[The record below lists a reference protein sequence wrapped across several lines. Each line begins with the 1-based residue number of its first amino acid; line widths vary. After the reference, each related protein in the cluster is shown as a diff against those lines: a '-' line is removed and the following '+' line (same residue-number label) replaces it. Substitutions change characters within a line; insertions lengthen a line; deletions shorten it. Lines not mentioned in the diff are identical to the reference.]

1 MRRWVERPVELSKV
15 NQLIAE
21 LDIHRILARIL
32 VGRGIDSPIKAKNYL
47 EPALNQLPDPDALAG
62 MSAACSRLARALL
75 NGEKIGVF
83 GDYDV
88 DGVTSSVI
96 LSEFLESLGAQVFV
110 TLPNR
115 LTEGYGL
122 SLAGLERLEK
132 QGVSLIV
139 TVDCGVTAHEE
150 IDLAMAKNIDIIV
163 IDHHTV
169 PVTLP
174 NAVAVIN
181 PHRKDCTRLAEHL
194 CAAGV
199 VFNLCMALRKYLREA
214 GFFKTRPEPNLLRL
228 LDLVALGTVA
238 DVVPL
243 IEDNRIFV
251 QKGLE
256 LIKQGLRPGIKA
268 LLDAAKIESHKATAG
283 TLGFHLGPRINAAG
297 RLENA
302 MSALDLLR
310 SRDYS
315 KAFAMAEQLDASNQE
330 RRELEK
336 QIVEEALAEIA
347 GSKEHQEAFAIIVGR
362 DSWHP
367 GVVGIVASRLVEKT
381 GKPSIV
387 IGQGGK
393 GSGRSIPGFH
403 LHEALCA
410 IEECLLGFGGHAH
423 AVGVHIDLAELE
435 LVQDAFRDHA
445 AQKLKPEDLVP
456 VVYHDGEIALED
468 LDEGLIE
475 HMARAAPF
483 GRSNPEPVFVLR
495 GVKIGEFR
503 ELKGGHLK
511 GQVLGDRPIEF
522 IAFGMADRQ
531 VLFAG
536 STDLLV
542 TPEIN
547 EWLGK
552 RTLQL
557 RVKDARTMALS
568 QT

>member
-1 MRRWVERPVELSKV
+1 MRRWIERTIDLTQV
-15 NQLIAE
+15 NRLIAE

-32 VGRGIDSPIKAKNYL
+32 VGRGIDSPEKAKNYF
-47 EPALNQLPDPDALAG
+47 EPALSKLPDPDALVG
-62 MSAACSRLARALL
+62 MSAACKRLTKALL
-75 NGEKIGVF
+75 EGEKIGVF

-96 LSEFLESLGAQVFV
+96 LSEFLESLGAEVFV

-132 QGVSLIV
+132 HGVKLIV

-150 IDLAMAKNIDIIV
+150 IDLAIAKNIDIIV

-169 PVTLP
+169 PVILP
-174 NAVAVIN
+174 KAVAVIN
-181 PHRKDCTRLAEHL
+181 PHRQDCTRSAEHL

-199 VFNLCMALRKYLREA
+199 VFNLCMALRKNLREA
-214 GFFKTRPEPNLLRL
+214 GFFKMRPEPNLLKL

-243 IEDNRIFV
+243 IDDNRIFV

-268 LLDAAKIESHKATAG
+268 LLDAAKIEPKKATAG

-302 MSALDLLR
+302 MSAVELLK
-310 SRDYS
+310 SRDYLS
-315 KAFAMAEQLDASNQE
+315 AFTMAEQLDASNQE

-347 GSKEHQEAFAIIVGR
+347 VSQEHQDAFAIVIGR

-387 IGQGGK
+387 IGQNGK

-410 IEECLLGFGGHAH
+410 IEDTLLGFGGHAH
-423 AVGVHIDLAELE
+423 AVGVHIDLADLE
-435 LVQDAFRDHA
+435 LVQDAFRDYA
-445 AQKLKPEDLVP
+445 AQKLTPEDLVP
-456 VVYHDGEIALED
+456 LIYHDGEIALED
-468 LDEGLIE
+468 LDEKLVERIA
-475 HMARAAPF
+475 HAAPF
-483 GRSNPEPVFVLR
+483 GRSNPEPVFCLR
-495 GVKIGEFR
+495 GVQVGEFR
-503 ELKGGHLK
+503 ELKGGHIK
-511 GQVLGDRPIEF
+511 GQVLAAKPIEF

-531 VLFAG
+531 NLFAG
-536 STDLLV
+536 PVDFLV

-557 RVKDARTMALS
+557 RVKDAVKS
-568 QT
+568 N

>member
-1 MRRWVERPVELSKV
+1 MRRWLERPVDLGAV
-15 NQLIAE
+15 NRLIIE
-21 LDIHRILARIL
+21 LDISRLLARIL
-32 VGRGIDSPIKAKNYL
+32 VARGIDDPAKAQRYL
-47 EPALNQLPDPDALAG
+47 NPSLADLPNPDALAG
-62 MSAACSRLARALL
+62 MQDACLRMVKAILE
-75 NGEKIGVF
+75 GEKIGVF

-88 DGVTSSVI
+88 DGVTSTVI
-96 LSEFLESLGAQVFV
+96 LSEFLESVGADVVV

-132 QGVSLIV
+132 QGVRLIV

-150 IDLAMAKNIDIIV
+150 IDAAIARNIDVIV

-169 PVTLP
+169 PVVLP
-174 NAVAVIN
+174 KAVAVIN
-181 PHRKDCTRLAEHL
+181 PHRNDCTRSAHHL

-199 VFNLCMALRKYLREA
+199 TFNLCMALRKALRER
-214 GFFKTRPEPNLLRL
+214 GFFATRAEPNLSKL

-251 QKGLE
+251 QKGLD
-256 LIKQGLRPGIKA
+256 LIKKAQRPGIKA
-268 LLDAAKIESHKATAG
+268 LLGASKIEPQKATAG

-297 RLENA
+297 RLESA
-302 MSALDLLR
+302 MSAVELLK
-310 SRDYS
+310 SSDYMP
-315 KAFAMAEQLDASNQE
+315 AFLIAEQLDASNQE

-347 GSKEHQEAFAIIVGR
+347 LSSEHQEAFAIVVAR
-362 DSWHP
+362 DTWHP

-381 GKPSIV
+381 GKPAIV
-387 IGQGGK
+387 IGQNGK

-410 IEECLLGFGGHAH
+410 IEETMLGFGGHAH
-423 AVGVHIDLAELE
+423 AVGVHVDLEDFNLF
-435 LVQDAFRDHA
+435 QDAFRDYA
-445 AQKLKPEDLVP
+445 GQKLTAEDLVP
-456 VVYHDGEIALED
+456 LVYHDGDIALDD
-468 LDEGLIE
+468 LSEKLVE
-475 HMARAAPF
+475 LLALAAPF
-483 GRSNPEPVFVLR
+483 GRSNPEPVFCLR
-495 GVKIGEFR
+495 GVQIKDAR

-511 GQVLGDRPIEF
+511 GQLVSDKNIEF
-522 IAFGMADRQ
+522 IAFGMADKLELIAKP
-531 VLFAG
+531 V
-536 STDLLV
+536 DLLV

-547 EWLGK
+547 EWMGR

-557 RVKDARTMALS
+557 RVKDLALPKS
-568 QT
+568 

>member
-1 MRRWVERPVELSKV
+1 MRRWVEREVDLQQV

-32 VGRGIDSPIKAKNYL
+32 VGRGINSIAKAKIYL

-62 MSAACSRLARALL
+62 MSEACKRLVKALL
-75 NGEKIGVF
+75 GGEKIGIF

-96 LSEFLESLGAQVFV
+96 LCEFLESLGAEVFV

-132 QGVSLIV
+132 NGVSLVV

-150 IDLAMAKNIDIIV
+150 IDLAIAKNIDIIV

-181 PHRKDCTRLAEHL
+181 PHRKDCMRLAEHL

-199 VFNLCMALRKYLREA
+199 VFNLCMALRKNLREA
-214 GFFKTRPEPNLLRL
+214 GFFQTRQEPNLLRL

-243 IEDNRIFV
+243 VDDNRIFV
-251 QKGLE
+251 QKGVE

-268 LLDAAKIESHKATAG
+268 LLDAAKIEPKKATAG

-302 MSALDLLR
+302 MSAFELLR
-310 SRDYS
+310 SRDYLS
-315 KAFAMAEQLDASNQE
+315 AFLMAEQLDAANQE

-347 GSKEHQEAFAIIVGR
+347 LSKEHKDAFAIVVGR

-387 IGQGGK
+387 IGHGGK
-393 GSGRSIPGFH
+393 GSGRSISGFH

-410 IEECLLGFGGHAH
+410 IEETMLGFGGHAH
-423 AVGVHIDLAELE
+423 AVGVQIDLEDLE
-435 LVQDAFRDHA
+435 LFRDAFRDYA
-445 AQKLKPEDLVP
+445 AQKLTLEDLVP
-456 VVYHDGEIALED
+456 IIHHDGEIALED
-468 LDEGLIE
+468 LDETLVE
-475 HMARAAPF
+475 RMAHAAPF

-495 GVKIGEFR
+495 SVKVSDFR

-511 GQVLGDRPIEF
+511 GRVLCENPIEF
-522 IAFGMADRQ
+522 IAFGMADRKD
-531 VLFAG
+531 LFAG
-536 STDLLV
+536 QIDLLV

-557 RVKDARTMALS
+557 RVKDVSRPK
-568 QT
+568 

>member
-1 MRRWVERPVELSKV
+1 MRRWVEREIALEKV

-21 LDIHRILARIL
+21 LDIHRLLARIL
-32 VGRGIDSPIKAKNYL
+32 VARGIDTPEKAGKYL
-47 EPALNQLPDPDALAG
+47 EPALKNLPDPNALAG
-62 MSAACSRLARALL
+62 MAEACSRLTQALL
-75 NGEKIGVF
+75 KGERIGVF

-88 DGVTSSVI
+88 DGVTSSAI
-96 LSEFLESLGAQVFV
+96 LVEFLEKLGAQVAV

-122 SLAGLERLEK
+122 SKAGLERLEA
-132 QGVSLIV
+132 QGVDLIV

-150 IDLAMAKNIDIIV
+150 IDLAIEKNIDVIV

-174 NAVAVIN
+174 KAVALIN
-181 PHRKDCTRLAEHL
+181 PHRSDCTREAEHL

-199 VFNLCMALRKYLREA
+199 TFNLCMALRKSLREV
-214 GFFKTRPEPNLLRL
+214 GFFKDKPEPNLMQL

-256 LIKQGLRPGIKA
+256 LIQQGLRPGIKA
-268 LLDAAKIESHKATAG
+268 LLDSAKIEPRKATAG
-283 TLGFHLGPRINAAG
+283 TLGFHIGPRVNAAG

-310 SRDYS
+310 SKDYLS
-315 KAFAMAEQLDASNQE
+315 ALMMAGELDAANQE
-330 RRELEK
+330 RRELER
-336 QIVEEALAEIA
+336 QIVDEALAEIA
-347 GSKEHQEAFAIIVGR
+347 GSAEHQVAFINILGR

-381 GKPSIV
+381 GKPTIV
-387 IGQGGK
+387 IGQKGK
-393 GSGRSIPGFH
+393 GSGRSISGFH

-410 IEECLLGFGGHAH
+410 VEETMIGFGGHAH
-423 AVGVHIDLAELE
+423 AVGVHINLEDLGLF
-435 LVQDAFRDHA
+435 QDALRDYA
-445 AQKLKPEDLVP
+445 AQKLTPEDLVP
-456 VVYHDGEIALED
+456 VIYHDGEIALQD
-468 LDEGLIE
+468 LDENLVE
-475 HMARAAPF
+475 RLARAAPF
-483 GRSNPEPVFVLR
+483 GRSNPEPVFCIR
-495 GVKIGEFR
+495 GVQVGELR
-503 ELKGGHLK
+503 ELKGGHIK
-511 GQVLGDRPIEF
+511 AQILGHRPIEL
-522 IAFGMADRQ
+522 IAFGMADKKH
-531 VLFAG
+531 LFDHKV
-536 STDLLV
+536 DLLL

-547 EWLGK
+547 EWLGR

-557 RVKDARTMALS
+557 RVKDLAQHPL
-568 QT
+568 